1 MKPFN
6 SIARL
11 LILLLFASQFSANY
25 AEKKIFV
32 VSDIHVMDSSLL
44 DSPDNAAWQEDLAKN
59 KKMQDLSI
67 PAFDAL
73 VEIIIQEHPDLVLI
87 TGDLTKD
94 GEIESHDYVLKKLTE
109 IEASDIPVYVI
120 PGNHDRGWQEDAKKY
135 ENNTWTAT
143 KYMSESRFLSYYEP
157 FGYGEG
163 SEIHEGSLSYVTEPF
178 PGLTLI
184 GVDSGQE
191 ALVKEEIIKWLG
203 SKLLQSKEKGNQ
215 VLVMT
220 HHSVL
225 SHFYGQES
233 FQPYSVIQDEEPD
246 EEKELSQ
253 LATVLLDGGAKVV
266 LTGHYHVSDITR
278 YQQGEQ
284 ELYDVGTGSPISY
297 PCDYRILT
305 FDDQFRTL
313 NIVTKSIEEL
323 SGYEDFP
330 TYAKERL
337 QASVYNWALRWLSEH
352 VEDQTVNQL
361 LARLIANAF
370 VIHAEGNEPENPASA
385 EAILLFEGIT
395 ALSPIFDDLIA
406 ILVNQVGLSIKS
418 MLGDYPSEHDKDN
431 VVNDRELTI
440 TMPTS
445 SPTTIKPL
453 HQSSHSDESWYT
465 LQGVRLPAMPTKPGL
480 YIQNGVLVPIN
491 QAIDKNEH

>member
-73 VEIIIQEHPDLVLI
+73 VEIIIHEHPDLVLI

-94 GEIESHDYVLKKLTE
+94 GEIESHDYVVKKLTE

-184 GVDSGQE
+184 GVDSGH
-191 ALVKEEIIKWLG
+191 IIPYCLTSMVRSLSNPTPSFKTKNQTRKRSCRNWQLFYWMEVPKW
-203 SKLLQSKEKGNQ
+203 
-215 VLVMT
+215 
-220 HHSVL
+220 
-225 SHFYGQES
+225 Y
-233 FQPYSVIQDEEPD
+233 
-246 EEKELSQ
+246 
-253 LATVLLDGGAKVV
+253 
-266 LTGHYHVSDITR
+266 
-278 YQQGEQ
+278 
-284 ELYDVGTGSPISY
+284 
-297 PCDYRILT
+297 
-305 FDDQFRTL
+305 
-313 NIVTKSIEEL
+313 
-323 SGYEDFP
+323 
-330 TYAKERL
+330 
-337 QASVYNWALRWLSEH
+337 
-352 VEDQTVNQL
+352 
-361 LARLIANAF
+361 
-370 VIHAEGNEPENPASA
+370 
-385 EAILLFEGIT
+385 
-395 ALSPIFDDLIA
+395 
-406 ILVNQVGLSIKS
+406 
-418 MLGDYPSEHDKDN
+418 
-431 VVNDRELTI
+431 
-440 TMPTS
+440 
-445 SPTTIKPL
+445 
-453 HQSSHSDESWYT
+453 
-465 LQGVRLPAMPTKPGL
+465 
-480 YIQNGVLVPIN
+480 
-491 QAIDKNEH
+491 